1 MVERLDARRRPPSE
15 AVAELRRP
23 GGFLSAK
30 VRDAARRIVEDVR
43 ERGDEALLEHTERF
57 DGVRPDQIRVP
68 GDEIERARAS
78 LPADLEDSFLTAL
91 ENVRAFHERE
101 MDRSW
106 ETNRNGA
113 TVGQRVRP
121 LRRAGIYVPGGH
133 GAYPSTLMMAAVPAR
148 VARVREI
155 CVCAPPGPD
164 GRVSHWVL
172 AVAGLLGL
180 GEIYAVG
187 GAQAIGAMT
196 YGPESVRAV
205 DKVVGPGN
213 NYVTAA
219 ELEVFGTVGIDA
231 PQGPSEVVVIADA
244 SAFPERVARDLMA
257 QAEHL
262 SGASAILISPSAG
275 LLEDVMPLLTGEP
288 AKLATLVH
296 VRDLAQAV
304 EISNLYAPEH
314 AHVISEDHEAVLQDL
329 DAVGM
334 IAVGDTSP
342 WRWPTTAPVPRTP
355 CRPVGPRP
363 GPRLWAPTTSP
374 LAPTTSTTPARPSR
388 SSARTSSASRGS
400 RASRTTPRASP
411 CACGK
416 RGIMARIGRVERE
429 TGETTVGVELNLDG
443 SGRAEIS
450 TGVGFFDHLL
460 HLLAHHNGM
469 DLRVKAKGD
478 TWVDDHHT
486 VEDAGLVLGRALDD
500 ALGDRSNLARFAD
513 ASAPLIEALSIAVVD
528 LGGRSHLTCNLG
540 PMPEK
545 IGTFDTE
552 LFPEFLRAFTQY
564 GRFTLHLNCYYG
576 ENTHHKVESGV
587 KAMALALRAGIS
599 PRTSGIASTKGVVD

>member
-1 MVERLDARRRPPSE
+1 
-15 AVAELRRP
+15 
-23 GGFLSAK
+23 

-68 GDEIERARAS
+68 GNEVERARAS
-78 LPADLEDSFLTAL
+78 LPADLEDAFLTAL

-113 TVGQRVRP
+113 TVGQWVRP
-121 LRRAGIYVPGGH
+121 LRRVGIYVPGGH

-155 CVCAPPGPD
+155 CVCAPPGPG

-187 GAQAIGAMT
+187 GAQAIGAMAFGT
-196 YGPESVRAV
+196 ESVQAV

-219 ELEVFGTVGIDA
+219 KLEVFGTVGIDA

-244 SAFPERVARDLMA
+244 SAFPNRVARDLMA

-275 LLEDVMPLLTGEP
+275 LLENVMPLLTGEP
-288 AKLATLVH
+288 AKFATLVQ

-314 AHVISEDHEAVLQDL
+314 AHVISEDHQAVLQDL

-334 IAVGDTSP
+334 VAVGDTSP
-342 WRWPTTAPVPRTP
+342 VALADYGAGPSHALPTGGAAA
-355 CRPVGPRP
+355 
-363 GPRLWAPTTSP
+363 WASALGTHDFT
-374 LAPTTSTTPARPSR
+374 
-388 SSARTSSASRGS
+388 ARTNY
-400 RASRTTPRASP
+400 
-411 CACGK
+411 
-416 RGIMARIGRVERE
+416 VHY
-429 TGETTVGVELNLDG
+429 TGE
-443 SGRAEIS
+443 
-450 TGVGFFDHLL
+450 
-460 HLLAHHNGM
+460 
-469 DLRVKAKGD
+469 
-478 TWVDDHHT
+478 
-486 VEDAGLVLGRALDD
+486 
-500 ALGDRSNLARFAD
+500 
-513 ASAPLIEALSIAVVD
+513 
-528 LGGRSHLTCNLG
+528 
-540 PMPEK
+540 
-545 IGTFDTE
+545 
-552 LFPEFLRAFTQY
+552 
-564 GRFTLHLNCYYG
+564 
-576 ENTHHKVESGV
+576 
-587 KAMALALRAGIS
+587 ALALFGPHVERLARLEGFENHAES
-599 PRTSGIASTKGVVD
+599 VAVRLRKEGNDGSDR